1 MDPDATSKVIFM
13 DTDHI
18 KIENSHISP
27 WSVEDVSEFLNY
39 CCPEC
44 DFKDKNLQSFSDH
57 ALGNHMDATIL
68 FGSENNIIRP
78 ERVENKSSPFKCN
91 ICDYRAARN
100 ANLIK
105 HIKYVHEGTKPL
117 RWSICDYES
126 ATNSHL
132 KRHIENVH
140 EDNPCNFDNDITE
153 TQIDIKI
160 ESDEDYKNELKS
172 EEDTSKD
179 PAIDKPVTCELCWT
193 DFSSAKLL
201 KKHTI
206 QNHTFKEDRTLK
218 CCPHCDH
225 KVKKLGNL
233 KRHIESKH
241 TDHAEKKY
249 FCEKCNEGHI
259 FKHSLNVHY
268 YIKHSDF
275 VCEVCGKAF
284 KNKIYLNQ
292 HKYIKH
298 KAKEKNDFMCE
309 TCGYTTFCKV
319 RLKGHILLKHKTDKH
334 HQCPHCTYKSPVL
347 VRVRIHIDSAH
358 PEVGEKKLFCNHCTK
373 SFIYKDSLK
382 RHLDQLKEKAKYQP
396 KISIKC
402 DYCAEVLK
410 SNSDIKNHYKS
421 EHPNQAMVLS
431 DLTRYNCSQCTAFYF
446 TDHSLKLHYSK
457 KHALG
462 SNPKKLSIQCD
473 YCDEILDST
482 YQTKVH
488 YKNFHPNQPIITVGL
503 TKLKCSDCFEF
514 YFLEQELEAH
524 ENIEHGTETDTKY
537 CKLCRIP
544 YKDMHN
550 CSKEK
555 SIKKQKGKRFPCSQC
570 PRYFSSNLHLKDH
583 VNTVHENRLDFACD
597 QCGKKLASKK
607 RLVQHIQQT
616 HSKQVIC
623 EICNRKIAN
632 PAQLKRHKVF
642 THKQTEGAWFCQKCP
657 KSVFFSKSTYE
668 LHLKDKH

>member
-13 DTDHI
+13 DTDRI
-18 KIENSHISP
+18 KIENYHISP
-27 WSVEDVSEFLNY
+27 WSVEDVSEFLHY

-57 ALGNHMDATIL
+57 ALGNHMNATIF

-78 ERVENKSSPFKCN
+78 ERIENKIKPFNCN
-91 ICDYRAARN
+91 ICDYKAARN
-100 ANLIK
+100 ANLSK
-105 HIKYVHEGTKPL
+105 HIKSVHEGIKPFKC
-117 RWSICDYES
+117 SICDYES

-140 EDNPCNFDNDITE
+140 EDNQSNFDNDIIE
-153 TQIDIKI
+153 PQIDIKI
-160 ESDEDYKNELKS
+160 ESDENYENELKS

-179 PAIDKPVTCELCWT
+179 PAIDEPVTCELCWT
-193 DFSSAKLL
+193 DFLSTKLL

-298 KAKEKNDFMCE
+298 KPKERNDFICE

-358 PEVGEKKLFCNHCTK
+358 PEVDEKKFFCNHWMGCHCMILEK
-373 SFIYKDSLK
+373 SLSFCFERTFWAVNVNKSLN
-382 RHLDQLKEKAKYQP
+382 RVNLPGILSHFVCLFVFLLFQP
-396 KISIKC
+396 KK
-402 DYCAEVLK
+402 
-410 SNSDIKNHYKS
+410 
-421 EHPNQAMVLS
+421 
-431 DLTRYNCSQCTAFYF
+431 
-446 TDHSLKLHYSK
+446 
-457 KHALG
+457 
-462 SNPKKLSIQCD
+462 
-473 YCDEILDST
+473 
-482 YQTKVH
+482 
-488 YKNFHPNQPIITVGL
+488 
-503 TKLKCSDCFEF
+503 
-514 YFLEQELEAH
+514 
-524 ENIEHGTETDTKY
+524 
-537 CKLCRIP
+537 
-544 YKDMHN
+544 
-550 CSKEK
+550 
-555 SIKKQKGKRFPCSQC
+555 
-570 PRYFSSNLHLKDH
+570 
-583 VNTVHENRLDFACD
+583 
-597 QCGKKLASKK
+597 
-607 RLVQHIQQT
+607 
-616 HSKQVIC
+616 
-623 EICNRKIAN
+623 
-632 PAQLKRHKVF
+632 
-642 THKQTEGAWFCQKCP
+642 
-657 KSVFFSKSTYE
+657 
-668 LHLKDKH
+668 